1 MDEAVVLAVAD
12 LQADFGR
19 TLNAGF
25 RRCDDPLKATVV
37 LVNLEATSWP
47 GLKIEAGQWER
58 YEIAVQENRIIIAG
72 SDRRGLLY
80 GIYQFSRRVLGVDP
94 LWFWIP
100 ETPKPLERADA
111 RRAVTVSGIP
121 TFKYRGWFINGED
134 LLEEWDYGSYREAV
148 DWYGVKHKAISY
160 ETYDRLFQTMLRLRV
175 NLIIPATVMDIADA
189 ETRQV
194 YEMIRRRGLLFSQH
208 HIEPV
213 GVCPSYAFRNY
224 CRRHNHDENFSWTNN
239 RDVVEDCWREHIN
252 LIAEFEDSVVWQLGY
267 RGAGDV
273 PFWKTES
280 NAPTDMPSRAAVI
293 NNAVARQY
301 ALIRER
307 VGTTRRTPCTA
318 TLWWEGNVLYKQGL
332 LRFPE
337 EVMVIISDVAR
348 TQMLPRP
355 LPTRDAG
362 RKYGIYYHT
371 SYWSTGPHAIQ
382 GNPPSNVFEN
392 YRFALSAGAREYSM
406 HHVSNLRPF
415 LPIVQGVA
423 DFTFN
428 SDAFNEKA
436 YMGDYCEKHFG
447 LRCTGHLYEK
457 FFAAF
462 VHRDEDELRLMNAR
476 WLDGALGLM
485 TRRSIALCM
494 EYIGKPAEQAFGRF
508 MSETAFRLQLIK
520 GIGPI
525 PDVTNHRNPD
535 SWLSRGW
542 CELYRYAQPL
552 LSDSLGRWR
561 ELVDNVESHR
571 ASLES
576 DTDLY
581 DSNLYW
587 QSIVG
592 RELTFAALNSLK
604 AMACWE
610 QREMNQ
616 VHALL
621 VRIADAL
628 DNAVSK
634 GRELAEQDHFRG
646 WTGGDRYMGMR
657 SMRDQ
662 LRGLAE
668 ALQRPAPARSRAG
681 RSSAYSNTQ

>member
-1 MDEAVVLAVAD
+1 MILNRDVDVQYWSAAMDEAVVLAVAD
-12 LQADFGR
+12 LQADFTR
-19 TLNAGF
+19 TLNARF
-25 RRCDDPLKATVV
+25 RRCDDPAHATLV
-37 LVNLEATSWP
+37 LVNLEAASWP
-47 GLKIEAGQWER
+47 GLRIEAGQWER
-58 YEIAVQENRIIIAG
+58 YEIAVQENRIVIAG

-80 GIYQFSRRVLGVDP
+80 GVYQFSRRVLGVDP

-100 ETPKPLERADA
+100 EMPKPLERAVVDDA
-111 RRAVTVSGIP
+111 TTVSTSP
-121 TFKYRGWFINGED
+121 SFKYRGWFINGED

-160 ETYDRLFQTMLRLRV
+160 ETYDRLFETMLRLRV
-175 NLIIPATVMDIADA
+175 NLIIPATVMDIADPEA
-189 ETRQV
+189 RKV
-194 YEMIRRRGLLFSQH
+194 YEMIRSRGLLFSQH

-224 CRRHNHDENFSWTNN
+224 CRRHSHDDNFSWTNN

-280 NAPTDMPSRAAVI
+280 NAPADMPSRAAVI
-293 NNAVARQY
+293 SNAVARQY

-307 VGTTRRTPCTA
+307 VGTTRNIPCTA
-318 TLWWEGNVLYKQGL
+318 TLWWEGNVLYDQEV

-337 EVMVIISDVAR
+337 EVMVVISDVAR

-355 LPTRDAG
+355 LPTRDPG

-392 YRFALSAGAREYSM
+392 YRSALSAGACEYSM

-428 SDAFNEKA
+428 SDAFNEKS
-436 YMGDYCEKHFG
+436 YMGDYCEKHFS
-447 LRCTGHLYEK
+447 LRPVERLYEE

-462 VHRDEDELRLMNAR
+462 VHRKEKDLLSLNAR

-485 TRRSIALCM
+485 TRTSVTLCK
-494 EYIGKPAEQAFGRF
+494 EHAGGSAHEAFVQF
-508 MSETAFRLQLIK
+508 MKQTAFRLQLTRNT
-520 GIGPI
+520 GPI
-525 PDVTNHRNPD
+525 PEVTDHQDPD
-535 SWLSRGW
+535 SWVCRSWG
-542 CELYRYAQPL
+542 ELFRYSEPL
-552 LSDSLGRWR
+552 LSASLGRWR
-561 ELVDNVESHR
+561 SLVDEIESQR
-571 ASLES
+571 QSLES
-576 DTDLY
+576 GHDLY

-604 AMACWE
+604 AMTLWE
-610 QREMNQ
+610 QGEWVR
-616 VHALL
+616 ASRLL
-621 VRIADAL
+621 SRIADTL
-628 DNAVSK
+628 DNAVTR
-634 GRELAEQDHFRG
+634 GRHLAEQDHFHG

-662 LRGLAE
+662 LRLLAD
-668 ALQRPAPARSRAG
+668 ALQQHG
-681 RSSAYSNTQ
+681 G